1 LCAVVAEL
9 EAQGG
14 WSFAKILLAAAE
26 VRELAER
33 VK

>member
-1 LCAVVAEL
+1 MADL

-14 WSFAKILLAAAE
+14 WSFAKIVLAAAE

-33 VK
+33 VA